1 MARST
6 SPLRYPGGKACLY
19 PLISR
24 ILKDNRL
31 ERQHY
36 AEPFAGGCGL
46 ALALLYGG
54 HVSDIHI
61 NDVDVSIWS
70 FWHSVLEHTD
80 ELVYRIRKTPVT
92 ISEWR
97 AQRKIHLAMDVRDPV
112 SLGFAAFYLN
122 RTNRS
127 GIIKG
132 AGVIGGLDQSGSYK
146 LDCRFNREYLE
157 RRVRRVAKYRNRI
170 HLFQHDALTFIGD
183 VSEQLPESTF
193 FFIDPPYFGK
203 GQGLYTNFY
212 TPDDHGRL
220 ASKILEITN
229 PWVVTYDSVPTIL
242 QLYQEKNRYQFDINY
257 SVEIKRR
264 GTELLIASSDLILPY
279 EVRDRQ
285 VNCRRCR
292 AV

>member
-1 MARST
+1 MV
-6 SPLRYPGGKACLY
+6 L
-19 PLISR
+19 
-24 ILKDNRL
+24 
-31 ERQHY
+31 
-36 AEPFAGGCGL
+36 
-46 ALALLYGG
+46 
-54 HVSDIHI
+54 
-61 NDVDVSIWS
+61 
-70 FWHSVLEHTD
+70 WHSVLEHTD

-193 FFIDPPYFGK
+193 FFIDPPYFE
-203 GQGLYTNFY
+203 
-212 TPDDHGRL
+212 R
-220 ASKILEITN
+220 
-229 PWVVTYDSVPTIL
+229 
-242 QLYQEKNRYQFDINY
+242 
-257 SVEIKRR
+257 
-264 GTELLIASSDLILPY
+264 
-279 EVRDRQ
+279 VRDFIPTSTPLTTMGDW
-285 VNCRRCR
+285 R
-292 AV
+292 ARSWKLPTLGS